1 MMCKQIIIEAAVI
14 ILLTAGICHAAGCVK
29 NRPRCQ
35 GEKTNPDPPA
45 CQGEK
50 TNPDPVETILKRL
63 KRQIL
68 NLNCYQCRME
78 YLFTQPLFESKT
90 LRTGVLYYQRTGK
103 KSALRINFQ
112 TLKQDDEK
120 QQKHIEQY
128 IFDGQWLTR
137 IDYQIKTVEMHQL
150 AEPNEPVDAFEL
162 ASRNFPIIGFVG
174 TEDLREQ
181 FEIKLITQQESKPSE
196 FIQLHLKVKPTSV
209 YKDDYR
215 TVDFWIDRASA
226 LPARIVA
233 VSTEGEIYQIKL
245 LEPEVNKGIDKKVF
259 EIRIPEGFT
268 VEERRLEKIEKKKD

>member
-1 MMCKQIIIEAAVI
+1 MMDKRIIIKVAVI

-29 NRPRCQ
+29 NRPSCQ
-35 GEKTNPDPPA
+35 PEKTNPDPPA
-45 CQGEK
+45 CRGEK
-50 TNPDPVETILKRL
+50 TNPDPIETILRRL
-63 KRQIL
+63 NCRIS
-68 NLNCYQCRME
+68 NLNRYQCRME
-78 YLFTQPLFESKT
+78 YLVTQPLFESKT

-120 QQKHIEQY
+120 QQKHIEHF
-128 IFDGQWLTR
+128 IFDGQWLTI
-137 IDYQIKTVEMHQL
+137 IDYQIKTVKMHQL
-150 AEPNEPVDAFEL
+150 AEPNDPVDAFEL
-162 ASRNFPIIGFVG
+162 ASRNFPIIGFVR

-181 FEIKLITQQESKPSE
+181 FEIKLVEQKDDNSLD

-226 LPARIVA
+226 LPARIAA